1 MLDIGQNITSER
13 LKKGLTQAFLARAAG
28 VSQPNLSA
36 IEKGKRDM
44 TVCTLKRISQALGTS
59 ASQLLGEEGSGS
71 TRPFVLGRSRIER
84 IARLVVRPVALGD
97 GQEERVAYHFR
108 QVLPAPGARR
118 RPAKQT
124 LRSWLE
130 LRRLLDQNQI
140 NSVLGRIRDAQQRAA

>member
-1 MLDIGQNITSER
+1 MHDLGQNITSER
-13 LKKGLTQAFLARAAG
+13 LKQKITQAQLARSAG

-44 TVCTLKRISQALGTS
+44 MVGTLKRISQALNVK
-59 ASQLLGEEGSGS
+59 ASFLLGEEEVRDALVL
-71 TRPFVLGRSRIER
+71 TRPRIER
-84 IARLVVRPVALGD
+84 IARLVIRGSDLKDRADDRMAAL
-97 GQEERVAYHFR
+97 FR
-108 QVLPAPGARR
+108 ALLPAPGARR
-118 RPAKQT
+118 RSAKQT